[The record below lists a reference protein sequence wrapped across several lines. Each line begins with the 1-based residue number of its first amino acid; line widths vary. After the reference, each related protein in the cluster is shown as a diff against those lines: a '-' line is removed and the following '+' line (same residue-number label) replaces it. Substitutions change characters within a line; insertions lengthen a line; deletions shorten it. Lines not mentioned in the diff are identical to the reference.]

1 MIVLAYHIPNICIAS
16 MKISSCRATDFA
28 DQQSITVPHVF
39 SRSQIVYHYPVPI
52 PSGTSFPI
60 REWLFAT
67 YQYRRT
73 ASYSHRI
80 KAISITNIR
89 VKALLESQINLNF
102 ECSPRVSRMFSDR
115 STMIYMVVSW
125 TIAIRKISRRLSTL
139 LIHADRATK
148 RHSDSIAIKFVT
160 LIVSFLQ
167 RYWEM
172 LLVSFLFLVLDPCA
186 ALDYQNSRK

>member
-28 DQQSITVPHVF
+28 DQQQTITVPHV
-39 SRSQIVYHYPVPI
+39 SRSQIVYHHVP
-52 PSGTSFPI
+52 FPI
-60 REWLFAT
+60 REWLFAK

-102 ECSPRVSRMFSDR
+102 ECSPRVSRTFSDR
-115 STMIYMVVSW
+115 STMICMAVSW

-148 RHSDSIAIKFVT
+148 CRSDSIAIKFVT

-167 RYWEM
+167 IVSRYWEM
-172 LLVSFLFLVLDPCA
+172 SLFSLCAISF
-186 ALDYQNSRK
+186 SRT